1 MDHGEIAWQLPRV
14 EMRSTNSQEC
24 SMGINNDQVKGRADE
39 AAGKVKEVVG
49 KVGRFVLNNTIPV
62 NG

>member
-1 MDHGEIAWQLPRV
+1 
-14 EMRSTNSQEC
+14 
-24 SMGINNDQVKGRADE
+24 MGINNDQVKGRADE